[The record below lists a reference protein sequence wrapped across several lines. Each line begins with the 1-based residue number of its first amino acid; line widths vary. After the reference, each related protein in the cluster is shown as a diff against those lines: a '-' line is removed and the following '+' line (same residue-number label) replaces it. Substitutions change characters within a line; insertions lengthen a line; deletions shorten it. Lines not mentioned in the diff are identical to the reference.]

1 MNAYY
6 TKDDLFYADVERGGV
21 AMKMLPARSSFSFS
35 LKQYEST
42 ILEYTISIYNP
53 NESPDVTATFSDGTQ
68 HHYSGNSL
76 QTGIVMNIP
85 ERVTILN
92 NCKSETR
99 FIFKYGLSVESTWH
113 EESIAGIDGK
123 LFFNEKAYVY
133 KFPITSNKR
142 NFMNVEFK
150 VNSINDNV
158 NTKFCYST
166 NLGTAISTS
175 RENCFRTGRY
185 IPYTLT
191 FLNPLIIGKNYYT
204 DTDRYYI
211 SFKMMKIQ

>member
-1 MNAYY
+1 MN
-6 TKDDLFYADVERGGV
+6 
-21 AMKMLPARSSFSFS
+21 M
-35 LKQYEST
+35 
-42 ILEYTISIYNP
+42 
-53 NESPDVTATFSDGTQ
+53 
-68 HHYSGNSL
+68 
-76 QTGIVMNIP
+76 
-85 ERVTILN
+85 
-92 NCKSETR
+92 
-99 FIFKYGLSVESTWH
+99 
-113 EESIAGIDGK
+113 
-123 LFFNEKAYVY
+123 
-133 KFPITSNKR
+133 
-142 NFMNVEFK
+142 EFK

-211 SFKMMKIQ
+211 SFKPFGDEDSIKVEITENQYSVQNRNELGTAKEIDLIKGSNVKTILTMPLEPKKIHMQFQMCTSTNDIVQYQVLNAFNQTLVHSGKIYSTDKYGITYVSLLTYMENEILFKGEDITVHKTC